1 MSIQGDVNEYNEIAC
16 FKPGKPLRSVLEGLK
31 AAMAKAAK
39 ELVDP
44 FTESDIGNDTDLV
57 IDSNREED
65 EDVDIEYTLKKHII
79 MSLFYITLFVCK

>member
-1 MSIQGDVNEYNEIAC
+1 MSIQGDVNEDNEIAC

-44 FTESDIGNDTDLV
+44 FTESDIGNDKILLLIRTGKKMK
-57 IDSNREED
+57 
-65 EDVDIEYTLKKHII
+65 TLILSIH
-79 MSLFYITLFVCK
+79 

>member
-1 MSIQGDVNEYNEIAC
+1 MPIQDDRSENNEIAC
-16 FKPGKPLRSVLEGLK
+16 FKPGKPPRSVLEGFK

-44 FTESDIGNDTDLV
+44 FTELDIGNDTDLV
-57 IDSNREED
+57 IDSKREED